1 MKIYKFLLINSL
13 IFGVLILTIEIG
25 LGIAIGLRRLVG
37 IGGEKSYK
45 LLFQISGTTG
55 HKHYLINK
63 EFESGYDRQ
72 EEDYAIKYFKN
83 NANTKPIKIIALG
96 GSTSDPYGLKYS
108 SKGGTWPELLGKN
121 LFENNKDSNIDIINY
136 GQGGFTTSQ
145 EVISLLKS
153 SSTFPADFAISLT
166 GINEVYFVRNFTN
179 GWITENDTIYKS
191 IFDFKAIKEKQ
202 PIIIFDNKRFK
213 KCEWFC
219 IDLFPK
225 YNSNIKRFLSFIN
238 TKKLRKERYSL
249 GEERLVRD
257 NIKNWGNTK
266 LYKKV
271 GDIFERN
278 LIYSNLIS
286 KENGIKY
293 LAFLQPTMKVD
304 DVTDSYTSNKKII
317 DYLNEKY
324 PNEDRNVKRRLSHKE
339 NYLYDISNLYVELK
353 KRCQKLDFCFDISD
367 SLLNKDDVLY
377 NDPRHNNKKGN
388 EIIAEKITEVMQL
401 EMNFIK
407 N

>member
-1 MKIYKFLLINSL
+1 M
-13 IFGVLILTIEIG
+13 
-25 LGIAIGLRRLVG
+25 
-37 IGGEKSYK
+37 
-45 LLFQISGTTG
+45 
-55 HKHYLINK
+55 
-63 EFESGYDRQ
+63 
-72 EEDYAIKYFKN
+72 
-83 NANTKPIKIIALG
+83 
-96 GSTSDPYGLKYS
+96 
-108 SKGGTWPELLGKN
+108 
-121 LFENNKDSNIDIINY
+121 
-136 GQGGFTTSQ
+136 
-145 EVISLLKS
+145 
-153 SSTFPADFAISLT
+153 
-166 GINEVYFVRNFTN
+166 RNFTK

-191 IFDFKAIKEKQ
+191 SFDFKAIKEKQ

-225 YNSNIKRFLSFIN
+225 YNSNIKRFLSLIN
-238 TKKLRKERYSL
+238 TKKLLKERYSL

-324 PNEDRNVKRRLSHKE
+324 PNEDRNVKRTLSHKE

-388 EIIAEKITEVMQL
+388 EIIAEKINEVMQL